1 MTEGINYG
9 AELNWELGV
18 DFPLWAN
25 TEVYVKTVSKG
36 YLLEGETP
44 KDAYWRVATTV
55 AKRLRKPDLA
65 SKFFDYMWRGWLNLA
80 TPVFSNTG
88 TERGLPISCFGIDVG
103 DSIHEIGAKN
113 LEMMLLAKHGGGVG
127 ARFLLDAAET
137 KIGRDTTNEI
147 QLDDITV
154 SRSHA
159 MISKKDG
166 YHIRDLGSLN
176 GTYLNAIAV
185 RDTQVNAGDE
195 IQIGKYHLTLFI
207 GDK

>member
-1 MTEGINYG
+1 MADKATPPNDLTSTLNLRQLRSIPQAGLSEDLLKSLTIEQKNVVSNLPKGEGILLVLKG
-9 AELNWELGV
+9 A
-18 DFPLWAN
+18 
-25 TEVYVKTVSKG
+25 
-36 YLLEGETP
+36 
-44 KDAYWRVATTV
+44 
-55 AKRLRKPDLA
+55 
-65 SKFFDYMWRGWLNLA
+65 
-80 TPVFSNTG
+80 
-88 TERGLPISCFGIDVG
+88 
-103 DSIHEIGAKN
+103 
-113 LEMMLLAKHGGGVG
+113 GVG

-166 YHIRDLGSLN
+166 YHIKDLGSLN

>member
-1 MTEGINYG
+1 MADKATPPKDLTSTLNLRQLRSIPQVGLSEDLLKSLTIEQKNVVSNLPKGEGILLVLKG
-9 AELNWELGV
+9 A
-18 DFPLWAN
+18 
-25 TEVYVKTVSKG
+25 
-36 YLLEGETP
+36 
-44 KDAYWRVATTV
+44 
-55 AKRLRKPDLA
+55 
-65 SKFFDYMWRGWLNLA
+65 
-80 TPVFSNTG
+80 
-88 TERGLPISCFGIDVG
+88 
-103 DSIHEIGAKN
+103 
-113 LEMMLLAKHGGGVG
+113 GVG

-159 MISKKDG
+159 MISKRDG
-166 YHIRDLGSLN
+166 YNIKDLGSLN

-185 RDTQVNAGDE
+185 RDTKINAGDE

>member
-1 MTEGINYG
+1 MLVLKG
-9 AELNWELGV
+9 A
-18 DFPLWAN
+18 
-25 TEVYVKTVSKG
+25 
-36 YLLEGETP
+36 
-44 KDAYWRVATTV
+44 
-55 AKRLRKPDLA
+55 
-65 SKFFDYMWRGWLNLA
+65 
-80 TPVFSNTG
+80 
-88 TERGLPISCFGIDVG
+88 
-103 DSIHEIGAKN
+103 
-113 LEMMLLAKHGGGVG
+113 GVG

-166 YHIRDLGSLN
+166 YNIKDLGSLN

-185 RDTQVNAGDE
+185 RDTKINAGDE

>member
-1 MTEGINYG
+1 MADRATPPKDLTSTLNLRQLRSIPQVGLSEDLIKSLTIEQKNVVSNLPKGEGILLVLKG
-9 AELNWELGV
+9 A
-18 DFPLWAN
+18 
-25 TEVYVKTVSKG
+25 
-36 YLLEGETP
+36 
-44 KDAYWRVATTV
+44 
-55 AKRLRKPDLA
+55 
-65 SKFFDYMWRGWLNLA
+65 
-80 TPVFSNTG
+80 
-88 TERGLPISCFGIDVG
+88 
-103 DSIHEIGAKN
+103 
-113 LEMMLLAKHGGGVG
+113 GVG

-166 YHIRDLGSLN
+166 YHIKDLGSLN

-185 RDTQVNAGDE
+185 RDTQINAGDE

>member
-1 MTEGINYG
+1 MADKATPPTDLTSTLNLRQLRSIPQAGLSEDLLKSLTIEQKNVVSNLPKGEGILLVLKG
-9 AELNWELGV
+9 A
-18 DFPLWAN
+18 
-25 TEVYVKTVSKG
+25 
-36 YLLEGETP
+36 
-44 KDAYWRVATTV
+44 
-55 AKRLRKPDLA
+55 
-65 SKFFDYMWRGWLNLA
+65 
-80 TPVFSNTG
+80 
-88 TERGLPISCFGIDVG
+88 
-103 DSIHEIGAKN
+103 
-113 LEMMLLAKHGGGVG
+113 GVG

-166 YHIRDLGSLN
+166 YNIKDLGSLN

-185 RDTQVNAGDE
+185 RDTKINAGDE

-207 GDK
+207 GDKK

>member
-1 MTEGINYG
+1 MTVIQFGGNMADKATPPKDLTSTLNLRQLRSIPQAGLSEDLLKSLTIEQKNVVSNLPKGEGILLVLKG
-9 AELNWELGV
+9 A
-18 DFPLWAN
+18 
-25 TEVYVKTVSKG
+25 
-36 YLLEGETP
+36 
-44 KDAYWRVATTV
+44 
-55 AKRLRKPDLA
+55 
-65 SKFFDYMWRGWLNLA
+65 
-80 TPVFSNTG
+80 
-88 TERGLPISCFGIDVG
+88 
-103 DSIHEIGAKN
+103 
-113 LEMMLLAKHGGGVG
+113 GVG

-166 YHIRDLGSLN
+166 YNIKDLGSLN

-185 RDTQVNAGDE
+185 RDTKINAGDE

>member
-1 MTEGINYG
+1 MADKATPPKDLTSTLNLRQLRSIPQAGPSEDLLKSLTIEQKNVVSNLPKGEGILLVLKG
-9 AELNWELGV
+9 A
-18 DFPLWAN
+18 
-25 TEVYVKTVSKG
+25 
-36 YLLEGETP
+36 
-44 KDAYWRVATTV
+44 
-55 AKRLRKPDLA
+55 
-65 SKFFDYMWRGWLNLA
+65 
-80 TPVFSNTG
+80 
-88 TERGLPISCFGIDVG
+88 
-103 DSIHEIGAKN
+103 
-113 LEMMLLAKHGGGVG
+113 GVG

-166 YHIRDLGSLN
+166 YHIKDLGSLN

-185 RDTQVNAGDE
+185 RDAQVNAGDE

>member
-1 MTEGINYG
+1 MADKATPPKDLTSTLNLRQLRSIPQAGLSEDLLKSLTIEQKNVVSNLPKGEGILLVLKG
-9 AELNWELGV
+9 A
-18 DFPLWAN
+18 
-25 TEVYVKTVSKG
+25 
-36 YLLEGETP
+36 
-44 KDAYWRVATTV
+44 
-55 AKRLRKPDLA
+55 
-65 SKFFDYMWRGWLNLA
+65 
-80 TPVFSNTG
+80 
-88 TERGLPISCFGIDVG
+88 
-103 DSIHEIGAKN
+103 
-113 LEMMLLAKHGGGVG
+113 GVG

-166 YHIRDLGSLN
+166 YNIKDLGSLN

-185 RDTQVNAGDE
+185 RDTNINAGDE

>member
-1 MTEGINYG
+1 MADRATPPKDLTSTLNLRQLRSIPQAGLSEDLLKSLTIEQKNVVSNLPKGEGILLVLKG
-9 AELNWELGV
+9 A
-18 DFPLWAN
+18 
-25 TEVYVKTVSKG
+25 
-36 YLLEGETP
+36 
-44 KDAYWRVATTV
+44 
-55 AKRLRKPDLA
+55 
-65 SKFFDYMWRGWLNLA
+65 
-80 TPVFSNTG
+80 
-88 TERGLPISCFGIDVG
+88 
-103 DSIHEIGAKN
+103 
-113 LEMMLLAKHGGGVG
+113 GVG

-159 MISKKDG
+159 MIIKKDG
-166 YHIRDLGSLN
+166 YHIKDLGSLN

>member
-1 MTEGINYG
+1 MADKATPPKDLTSTLNLRQLRSIPQAGVSEDLLKSLTIEQKNVVSNLPNGEGILLVLKG
-9 AELNWELGV
+9 A
-18 DFPLWAN
+18 
-25 TEVYVKTVSKG
+25 
-36 YLLEGETP
+36 
-44 KDAYWRVATTV
+44 
-55 AKRLRKPDLA
+55 
-65 SKFFDYMWRGWLNLA
+65 
-80 TPVFSNTG
+80 
-88 TERGLPISCFGIDVG
+88 
-103 DSIHEIGAKN
+103 
-113 LEMMLLAKHGGGVG
+113 GVG
-127 ARFLLDAAET
+127 ARFLLDAAEI

-166 YHIRDLGSLN
+166 YNIKDLGSLN

-185 RDTQVNAGDE
+185 RDTKINAGDE

>member
-1 MTEGINYG
+1 MADKATPPKDLTSTLNLRQLRSIPQAGLSEDLLKSLTIEQKNVVSNLPKGEGILLVLKG
-9 AELNWELGV
+9 A
-18 DFPLWAN
+18 
-25 TEVYVKTVSKG
+25 
-36 YLLEGETP
+36 
-44 KDAYWRVATTV
+44 
-55 AKRLRKPDLA
+55 
-65 SKFFDYMWRGWLNLA
+65 
-80 TPVFSNTG
+80 
-88 TERGLPISCFGIDVG
+88 
-103 DSIHEIGAKN
+103 
-113 LEMMLLAKHGGGVG
+113 GVG

-166 YHIRDLGSLN
+166 YHIKDLGSLN